1 MVFQWGQAVTNASG
15 IATLTLDLPFPNAL
29 LSGVA
34 NYVNNGTTVTN
45 NQASF
50 SNLSTRLNLV
60 AVVANNGSP
69 VNLAQVNFMAI
80 GY

>member
-1 MVFQWGQAVTNASG
+1 
-15 IATLTLDLPFPNAL
+15 
-29 LSGVA
+29 
-34 NYVNNGTTVTN
+34 VNNGTTVTN

-50 SNLSTRLNLV
+50 SNSSTRFNLV